1 MRELSHLARPHG
13 SHPSMIGQ
21 LSSPSHPSMR
31 SRDVHV
37 WPETV
42 PTDWL
47 RLRTIVDGLL
57 QRAAAATDAADAGAV
72 TSTTAQPREVT
83 HG

>member
-13 SHPSMIGQ
+13 SHPSMDPA
-21 LSSPSHPSMR
+21 PSHPIER

-47 RLRTIVDGLL
+47 RLRRIVDGLL
-57 QRAAAATDAADAGAV
+57 QRAAAATDAADAVGV
-72 TSTTAQPREVT
+72 TRMMSQPREVT

>member
-1 MRELSHLARPHG
+1 MRELSHLARPDG
-13 SHPSMIGQ
+13 SHASMIGQ
-21 LSSPSHPSMR
+21 LSSSSHPIVL

-37 WPETV
+37 WSEMV

-57 QRAAAATDAADAGAV
+57 QRAATATDAADAVGV
-72 TSTTAQPREVT
+72 TSPTFQPRKVT

>member
-13 SHPSMIGQ
+13 LHASMIGE
-21 LSSPSHPSMR
+21 LASPSHPIEH

-42 PTDWL
+42 PTHWL

-57 QRAAAATDAADAGAV
+57 QRAAAATDAADAVSVA
-72 TSTTAQPREVT
+72 STTSQPREVT

>member
-13 SHPSMIGQ
+13 SHAAMIGQ
-21 LSSPSHPSMR
+21 RSSPSHPIER
-31 SRDVHV
+31 SRVVHV

-57 QRAAAATDAADAGAV
+57 QRAAATKDAADAVGV
-72 TSTTAQPREVT
+72 TSTTSQPREVT

>member
-1 MRELSHLARPHG
+1 MPELSHLARPQG
-13 SHPSMIGQ
+13 SHASMIGE
-21 LSSPSHPSMR
+21 LASPSHPIER
-31 SRDVHV
+31 SRDGHV

-42 PTDWL
+42 PTHWL

-57 QRAAAATDAADAGAV
+57 QRAAAATDAVGV
-72 TSTTAQPREVT
+72 TSPTSQPREVT

>member
-1 MRELSHLARPHG
+1 MRELSHLARPDG
-13 SHPSMIGQ
+13 SHASMIGQ
-21 LSSPSHPSMR
+21 LSSSSHPIVL

-57 QRAAAATDAADAGAV
+57 QRAAAATDAVGV
-72 TSTTAQPREVT
+72 TSPTSGT
-83 HG
+83 G